1 VIVILSQVS
10 YNALMLRIGHLGL
23 ENFVIMA
30 PMAGITNLPFRLMVK
45 KLGAGLVTTE
55 MVSAMGLTLGKKKTH
70 EYLRSDPREKPLAVQ
85 IFGSSPEVMAGA
97 ARKAIDAG
105 AQLLDINMGCPVK
118 KVVKTGAGASLL
130 RDEKSV
136 AAIVSAVRRVCPI
149 PLTVKIR
156 AGWSP
161 DKPVAGEIAHV
172 VEDCGGDAIT
182 IHPRFATQSYSVR
195 ADWRLIGQV
204 KERVKIPVIGNGDI
218 FQPFQA
224 LQMMR
229 QTGCDGVMVGRGAIG
244 NPWIFKQILHL
255 ARGLPVPRPGLE
267 ERRSLLL
274 EHYQL
279 LSDAMGGKRAA
290 RAMRGLLLWYTKG
303 LPHSSR
309 FRGSITQ
316 IKDLESMVTTM
327 NAYFSTLKDEQI

>member
-1 VIVILSQVS
+1 
-10 YNALMLRIGHLGL
+10 MLRIGHLGL

-45 KLGAGLVTTE
+45 KFGAGLVTTE
-55 MVSAMGLTLGKKKTH
+55 MVSAMGLTLGKKKT
-70 EYLRSDPREKPLAVQ
+70 YDYIKTDPRERPLAVQ
-85 IFGSSPEVMAGA
+85 IFGSGPDVMAGA
-97 ARKAIDAG
+97 AERAVDAG
-105 AQLLDINMGCPVK
+105 AQLLDLNMGCPVK

-130 RDEKSV
+130 RDDKRV
-136 AAIVSAVRRVCPI
+136 AAIVSAVRRVCPV

-161 DKPVAGEIAHV
+161 KKPVAREIAHL

-182 IHPRFATQSYSVR
+182 IHPRFATQGYSVR

-204 KERVKIPVIGNGDI
+204 KDCVKIPVIGNGDI
-218 FQPFQA
+218 FEPSQA
-224 LQMMR
+224 LQMMKK
-229 QTGCDGVMVGRGAIG
+229 TGCDGVMVGRGAIG
-244 NPWIFKQILHL
+244 NPWIFTQILHL
-255 ARGLPVPRPGLE
+255 IQGLPVLRPGLE

-279 LSDAMGGKRAA
+279 LSEAMGGKRAA

-303 LPHSSR
+303 LPHSTR
-309 FRGSITQ
+309 FRGSITR
-316 IKDLESMVTTM
+316 IKDLESLVTTVD
-327 NAYFSTLKDEQI
+327 AYFSTLKDKQT

>member
-1 VIVILSQVS
+1 
-10 YNALMLRIGHLGL
+10 MLRIGHLSL

-55 MVSAMGLTLGKKKTH
+55 MVSAMGLTLGKKKT
-70 EYLRSDPREKPLAVQ
+70 YDYMRSDPREKPLAVQ
-85 IFGSSPEVMAGA
+85 IFGSSPDVMASAAQAVVNGGA
-97 ARKAIDAG
+97 D
-105 AQLLDINMGCPVK
+105 LLDINMGCPVK

-130 RDEKSV
+130 RDRRSV
-136 AAIVSAVRRVCPI
+136 SEIVSAVRRVCPI

-161 DKPVAGEIAHV
+161 EEPAACELAQV
-172 VEDCGGDAIT
+172 VEDCGGDAVT
-182 IHPRFATQSYSVR
+182 VHPRFATQGYSVR

-204 KERVKIPVIGNGDI
+204 KDRVKIPVIGNGDI
-218 FQPFQA
+218 FEPSQA
-224 LQMMR
+224 LEMMR

-255 ARGLPVPRPGLE
+255 AQGLPVPRPDLD
-267 ERRSLLL
+267 ERRSLLI

-279 LSDAMGGKRAA
+279 LSNAMGGKRAA
-290 RAMRGLLLWYTKG
+290 LAMRGLLLWYTKG

-316 IKDLESMVTTM
+316 IKDLESLVTTM
-327 NAYFSTLKDEQI
+327 DIYFSALKDEEA

>member
-1 VIVILSQVS
+1 
-10 YNALMLRIGHLGL
+10 MLRIGHLSL

-55 MVSAMGLTLGKKKTH
+55 MVSAMGLTLDKKKT
-70 EYLRSDPREKPLAVQ
+70 YDYMRSDPREKPVAVQ
-85 IFGSSPEVMAGA
+85 IFGSSPDVMARA
-97 ARKAIDAG
+97 AQRAVNAG
-105 AQLLDINMGCPVK
+105 ADVLDINMGCPVK
-118 KVVKTGAGASLL
+118 KVTKTGAGASLL
-130 RDEKSV
+130 RDDKRV

-161 DKPVAGEIAHV
+161 EKPVAGEIARL
-172 VEDCGGDAIT
+172 VEDCGGDAVT
-182 IHPRFATQSYSVR
+182 VHPRFATQSYSVR

-204 KERVKIPVIGNGDI
+204 KDRVKIPVIGNGDI
-218 FQPFQA
+218 FEPSQA

-255 ARGLPVPRPGLE
+255 AQGLPVPRPDLD
-267 ERRSLLL
+267 ERRSLLT
-274 EHYQL
+274 EHYRL
-279 LSDAMGGKRAA
+279 LSNAMGGKRAA

-316 IKDLESMVTTM
+316 IKDLESLLTAM
-327 NAYFSTLKDEQI
+327 NKYFSTLKDEEA

>member
-1 VIVILSQVS
+1 
-10 YNALMLRIGHLGL
+10 MLRIGHLGL

-55 MVSAMGLTLGKKKTH
+55 MVSAMGLTLDNEKT
-70 EYLRSDPREKPLAVQ
+70 YDYMKSDPREMPLAVQ
-85 IFGSSPEVMAGA
+85 IFGSSPDVMAGA
-97 ARKAIDAG
+97 AQRAVDAG

-130 RDEKSV
+130 RDDKRV
-136 AAIVSAVRRVCPI
+136 AAIVSAVRRVCPV

-161 DKPVAGEIAHV
+161 GKPVAREIAHL

-182 IHPRFATQSYSVR
+182 IHPRFATQGYSVR

-204 KERVKIPVIGNGDI
+204 KDRVKIPVIGNGDI
-218 FQPFQA
+218 FEPSQA
-224 LQMMR
+224 VQMMKK
-229 QTGCDGVMVGRGAIG
+229 TGCDGVMVGRGAIG

-255 ARGLPVPRPGLE
+255 AQGLPVPRPGLE

-279 LSDAMGGKRAA
+279 LSDAMGRKRAA

-309 FRGSITQ
+309 FRGSITR
-316 IKDLESMVTTM
+316 IKDLESLVTTM
-327 NAYFSTLKDEQI
+327 DAYFFILKDKQT